1 MWFSIGLCGYVGTLQ
16 WCPSLRLLILNTL
29 QNIGKSSMFASI
41 KPSTRTFSKKWH
53 VLCISFWRIFYICH
67 VWEHTRWSILED
79 LHECQKS
86 STHTVKSVLVQ
97 PVETMHNT
105 YFTKHVIFQL
115 LSSVVSK
122 GWSIRMLLP
131 NQSKHMPNH
140 YSLQLCGPP
149 NFHKICN
156 FLCTQITTLTS
167 TLQADTS
174 VWFIQC
180 DEQWGFACW
189 PKYSNHKHCQSGCRQ
204 LEPCNTQITQIPYIF
219 HFYLVLSLGAGASG
233 FFCQSQQP

>member
-1 MWFSIGLCGYVGTLQ
+1 MFHHILQEITFLVYYFWPNFTIG
-16 WCPSLRLLILNTL
+16 
-29 QNIGKSSMFASI
+29 
-41 KPSTRTFSKKWH
+41 
-53 VLCISFWRIFYICH
+53 H
-67 VWEHTRWSILED
+67 VWEHTRWSILEGF
-79 LHECQKS
+79 HECK
-86 STHTVKSVLVQ
+86 VI
-97 PVETMHNT
+97 NT
-105 YFTKHVIFQL
+105 YCKISTCATSWNHAQHIFCKKIIFQL

-167 TLQADTS
+167 TLQSDTS
-174 VWFIQC
+174 VGFIQC
-180 DEQWGFACW
+180 DEKWGFAGW
-189 PKYSNHKHCQSGCRQ
+189 PNYSNHKHCQSGCRQ
-204 LEPCNTQITQIPYIF
+204 LEPCNTQIPQIPYIF

>member
-1 MWFSIGLCGYVGTLQ
+1 MFASSRPCSTTFYKKSHFWYIFFDQILPLAMFGNIQGG
-16 WCPSLRLLILNTL
+16 PSLRVFMNVKVINTYCK
-29 QNIGKSSMFASI
+29 I
-41 KPSTRTFSKKWH
+41 STCATSWNH
-53 VLCISFWRIFYICH
+53 AQHIFY
-67 VWEHTRWSILED
+67 
-79 LHECQKS
+79 
-86 STHTVKSVLVQ
+86 
-97 PVETMHNT
+97 
-105 YFTKHVIFQL
+105 KHVIFQL

-122 GWSIRMLLP
+122 GWSIRMLLT
-131 NQSKHMPNH
+131 NQSNHMPSH

-219 HFYLVLSLGAGASG
+219 HFHALFVSRSRGIRFFLSKPATIGKTNT
-233 FFCQSQQP
+233 FCNIVGHHQLHTHTTPNTPH